1 MTLPLLKI
9 LIDNRNYD
17 SWSIVNATTMAPV
30 ELSIVPSEDKLF
42 TNDIFTYNKGKIE
55 NVHSSVRVIDNIPGV
70 LVLADGKTYGRVTK
84 KNGEKG
90 KLLYKCIPDDNRLP
104 SFLIPYEIKNMGFSK
119 VINNLYVTIRYE
131 SWEDKHPMGSLVQNI
146 GSVDVL
152 DNYYEYLLYCKTLHA
167 SIQKFTK
174 DASDALKEGILR
186 HTSLKKGFGEHSSLT
201 HDDFI
206 ESICTNLE
214 DRRDLEIFT
223 IDPYKTTDFDDAY
236 GIQKTDDGK
245 TIVSVYISNVT
256 IWMDAL
262 NLWDSFSRRISTIYL
277 PDRKRPMLPTILSDC
292 LCSLQQ
298 DANRVAFVMD
308 VVLQNGTVIE
318 TTYKNCIIRVFK
330 NYVYE
335 EAELLKNPNYIAL
348 IETVRV
354 MSKLFKYI
362 SNIKNSHDVVT
373 YMMVFMNYNT
383 AKEFLKN
390 KNGVFR
396 STLMKKEPNIPSDLP
411 EDVNK
416 FLKIWNSACGQ
427 YIDIEKINQSDEIEE
442 IIRHPLLDV
451 DAYIH
456 ITSPIR
462 RLVDLL
468 NMLKFQENSGIVKLS
483 DGARMFYNKWM
494 SELDYINVTMRAIRK
509 IQNDTNL
516 LNMCFNNPET
526 IERTYDGYC
535 FDKLL
540 RNDGLYQFIVY
551 LPELKLASK
560 ITVRD
565 NMENYEKR
573 QYRLFLFHDETHYKK
588 KIRLNL
594 V

>member
-1 MTLPLLKI
+1 MTLLKI

-17 SWSIVNATTMAPV
+17 SWSVVNATTMVPV
-30 ELSIVPSEDKLF
+30 DIPVVPSENKLF
-42 TNDIFTYNKGKIE
+42 TNDIFTYNKGNIE
-55 NVHSSVRVIDNIPGV
+55 HVHSSVRVIDNIPGV
-70 LVLADGKTYGRVTK
+70 LILADGKTYGRVTK

-104 SFLIPYEIKNMGFSK
+104 SFLVPYEIKNMGFSK
-119 VINNLYVTIRYE
+119 VLNNHYVTIRYE
-131 SWEDKHPMGSLVQNI
+131 SWDDKHPMGILAQNI
-146 GSVDVL
+146 GPVDVL
-152 DNYYEYLLYCKTLHA
+152 DNYYEYLLYCKSLNA
-167 SIQKFTK
+167 SIQKFAK
-174 DASDALKEGILR
+174 DASNALKEKEG
-186 HTSLKKGFGEHSSLT
+186 
-201 HDDFI
+201 DDFI
-206 ESICTNLE
+206 NGICLKMNME
-214 DRRDLEIFT
+214 DRRHLQIFT
-223 IDPYKTTDFDDAY
+223 IDPNKTTDFDDAY
-236 GIQKTDDGK
+236 GVQVLENRI
-245 TIVSVYISNVT
+245 IISVYISNVT

-277 PDRKRPMLPTILSDC
+277 PDRKRPMLPTVLSDC

-308 VVLQNGTVIE
+308 IVIQNGDVVE
-318 TTYKNCIIRVFK
+318 TTYKNCVIKVFK

-335 EAELLKNPNYIAL
+335 EPDLLKNPNYVTL
-348 IETVRV
+348 FENVK
-354 MSKLFKYI
+354 MLSKNFKYI
-362 SNIKNSHDVVT
+362 SNIRNSHDLVT

-383 AKEFLKN
+383 AKEFLKT
-390 KNGVFR
+390 KNGIFR
-396 STLMKKEPNIPSDLP
+396 STLINKDAHIPSDLP

-416 FLKIWNSACGQ
+416 FLKIWNTACGQ
-427 YIDIEKINQSDEIEE
+427 YIDVEKMQASQMEE
-442 IIRHPLLDV
+442 ILKHRLLDV

-468 NMLKFQENSGIVKLS
+468 NILKFQENHGIVTLS
-483 DGARMFYNKWM
+483 DGAKKFYNKWM

-509 IQNDTNL
+509 IQNDTHL

-526 IERTYDGYC
+526 IEKIYDGYC

-551 LPELKLASK
+551 LPDLKLASK

-573 QYRLFLFHDETHYKK
+573 QYKLFLFHDETHFKK

>member
-1 MTLPLLKI
+1 MALLKI

-17 SWSIVNATTMAPV
+17 SWSVVNATTMEPV
-30 ELSIVPSEDKLF
+30 DVPVIPSEHKLF
-42 TNDIFTYNKGKIE
+42 TNDIFTYNKGMIE
-55 NVHSSVRVIDNIPGV
+55 NVHSSVRIIDNIPGV
-70 LVLADGKTYGRVTK
+70 LVLADGKTYGRVVK
-84 KNGEKG
+84 KSGEKG
-90 KLLYKCIPDDNRLP
+90 KLLYKCIPDDSRLP
-104 SFLIPYEIKNMGFSK
+104 PFLVPYEIKNVGFSK
-119 VINNLYVTIRYE
+119 VMNNLYVTIHYE
-131 SWEDKHPMGSLVQNI
+131 SWEDKHPFGTIVQNI
-146 GSVDVL
+146 GPVDVL
-152 DNYYEYLLYCKTLHA
+152 DNYYEYLLYCKSLHA
-167 SIQKFTK
+167 SFQKFTK
-174 DASDALKEGILR
+174 DASNALKE
-186 HTSLKKGFGEHSSLT
+186 KVSS
-201 HDDFI
+201 HDNFI

-214 DRRDLEIFT
+214 DRRHLQIFT
-223 IDPYKTTDFDDAY
+223 IDPHKTTDFDDAY
-236 GIQKTDDGK
+236 SVQHLENGK
-245 TIVSVYISNVT
+245 IMVSVYISNVT

-277 PDRKRPMLPTILSDC
+277 PDRKRPMLPTVLSDC

-308 VVLQNGTVIE
+308 IVVQNGSIIE

-335 EAELLKNPNYIAL
+335 EPDLLKNINYIAL
-348 IETVRV
+348 FDTVKTL
-354 MSKLFKYI
+354 SKQFRYI

-383 AKEFLKN
+383 AKEFLKS
-390 KNGVFR
+390 KNGIFR
-396 STLMKKEPNIPSDLP
+396 STLIKKDTSVPIDLP

-416 FLKIWNSACGQ
+416 FVKIWNTACGQ
-427 YIDIEKINQSDEIEE
+427 YIDIEKIQGDQMED
-442 IIRHPLLDV
+442 IIKHPLLDV
-451 DAYIH
+451 DAYVH

-468 NMLKFQENSGIVKLS
+468 NILKFQENTGIIALS
-483 DGARMFYNKWM
+483 EGARNFYNKWM
-494 SELDYINVTMRAIRK
+494 AELDYINVTMRAIRK

-516 LNMCFNNPET
+516 LNICFNNPET
-526 IERTYDGYC
+526 IEKIYDGYC
-535 FDKLL
+535 FDKML

-573 QYRLFLFHDETHYKK
+573 QYRLFLFHDETHFKK

>member
-1 MTLPLLKI
+1 MTLLKI

-17 SWSIVNATTMAPV
+17 SWSIVNATTM
-30 ELSIVPSEDKLF
+30 VPMHIPLVPTEHKLF

-55 NVHSSVRVIDNIPGV
+55 HVHSSVRVIDNIPGV
-70 LVLADGKTYGRVTK
+70 LILADGKTYGRITK

-104 SFLIPYEIKNMGFSK
+104 SFLVPYEIKNMGFSK
-119 VINNLYVTIRYE
+119 VMNNLYVTIRYE
-131 SWEDKHPMGSLVQNI
+131 SWEDKHPMGMLVQNI
-146 GSVDVL
+146 GPVDVL
-152 DNYYEYLLYCKTLHA
+152 DNYYEYLLYCKSLNA

-174 DASDALKEGILR
+174 DASNALKEKQHSG
-186 HTSLKKGFGEHSSLT
+186 GGEYTSLT

-206 ESICTNLE
+206 ESICTNIE
-214 DRRDLEIFT
+214 DRRNVQIFT

-236 GIQKTDDGK
+236 SVQQFEDK
-245 TIVSVYISNVT
+245 TIVSIYISNVT

-277 PDRKRPMLPTILSDC
+277 PDRKRPMLPTVLSDC

-298 DANRVAFVMD
+298 DANRIAFVMD
-308 VVLQNGTVIE
+308 IIIQNGTVIE
-318 TTYKNCIIRVFK
+318 IKYNNCIIRVFK

-335 EAELLKNPNYIAL
+335 ENDLLKNPNYVTL
-348 IETVRV
+348 FENVRLL
-354 MSKLFKYI
+354 SRHFKYI
-362 SNIKNSHDVVT
+362 SNIRNSHDVVT

-383 AKEFLKN
+383 AKEFLKT
-390 KNGVFR
+390 KNGIFR
-396 STLMKKEPNIPSDLP
+396 STLMKKDTYIPNDLP

-427 YIDIEKINQSDEIEE
+427 YIDAEKIAPDQMDDILK
-442 IIRHPLLDV
+442 HPLLDV

-468 NMLKFQENSGIVKLS
+468 NILKFQENNGIIKLS
-483 DGARMFYNKWM
+483 DGAKNFYNKWM

-509 IQNDTNL
+509 VQNDTHL

-526 IERTYDGYC
+526 IEKIYDGYC

-565 NMENYEKR
+565 SMENYEKR
-573 QYRLFLFHDETHYKK
+573 QYKLFLFHDETHFKK

>member
-1 MTLPLLKI
+1 MTLLKI

-17 SWSIVNATTMAPV
+17 SWSIVNATTMVPV
-30 ELSIVPSEDKLF
+30 DVSVVPSEHKLF

-55 NVHSSVRVIDNIPGV
+55 HVHSSVRVIDNIPGV
-70 LVLADGKTYGRVTK
+70 LILTDGKTYGRVTK

-104 SFLIPYEIKNMGFSK
+104 SFLVPYEIKNMGFSK
-119 VINNLYVTIRYE
+119 VMNNIYVTIRYE
-131 SWEDKHPMGSLVQNI
+131 SWDDKHPMGILVQNI
-146 GSVDVL
+146 GPVDVL
-152 DNYYEYLLYCKTLHA
+152 DNYYEYLLYCKSLNA
-167 SIQKFTK
+167 SIQKFAK
-174 DASDALKEGILR
+174 DVTNALKENQINGSPI
-186 HTSLKKGFGEHSSLT
+186 

-206 ESICTNLE
+206 ESICANINIE
-214 DRRDLEIFT
+214 DRRHLEIFT
-223 IDPYKTTDFDDAY
+223 IDPNKTTDFDDAY
-236 GIQKTDDGK
+236 GVQVLEDK

-277 PDRKRPMLPTILSDC
+277 PDRKRPMLPTVLSDC

-298 DANRVAFVMD
+298 HANRVSFVMD
-308 VVLQNGTVIE
+308 IIIQNGVVLEVK
-318 TTYKNCIIRVFK
+318 YKNCIIRVFK

-335 EAELLKNPNYIAL
+335 EPDLLKNPNYVTL
-348 IETVRV
+348 FENVK
-354 MSKLFKYI
+354 MLSKNFKYI
-362 SNIKNSHDVVT
+362 SNIRNSHDLVT

-390 KNGVFR
+390 KNGIFR
-396 STLMKKEPNIPSDLP
+396 STLIKKDAHIPNDLP

-427 YIDIEKINQSDEIEE
+427 YIDVEKIQGEQMEE
-442 IIRHPLLDV
+442 IIKHPLLDV

-468 NMLKFQENSGIVKLS
+468 NILKFQENNGIVQLS
-483 DGARMFYNKWM
+483 DGAKNFYNKWM

-509 IQNDTNL
+509 IQNDTHL

-526 IERTYDGYC
+526 IEKNYDGYC

-573 QYRLFLFHDETHYKK
+573 QYKLFLFHDETHFKK